1 MDSLLELHDVSLSF
15 RRGCRH
21 VVPVLRGVSLH
32 LDRGET
38 VTVVA
43 QRAQGKTVLLRVA
56 AGMQR
61 PDRGSV
67 ALAGE
72 NIWRRSDRRR
82 SRLLRG
88 QIALVERAG
97 PVLDVPVLVGIALPL
112 LDAHGR
118 REAYKRARRA
128 LARVD
133 AEDCARQHWSELADS
148 ERAFVALAY
157 GLACQ
162 PRLLLIDDLAATLGI
177 GDADRLAGLLGTLAS
192 EDGIGVLVCAGDYR
206 LSGRADRIGSLAG
219 GSLLLS
225 QPPDEPPGAEV
236 IDFPGGASRRAP
248 FDA

>member
-1 MDSLLELHDVSLSF
+1 MSSLLELRDVSLCF
-15 RRGCRH
+15 RRGRRH
-21 VVPVLRGVSLH
+21 VVPVLRDVSLEM
-32 LDRGET
+32 DGGET

-43 QRAQGKTVLLRVA
+43 QRAQGKTALLRVA

-67 ALAGE
+67 AFAGE
-72 NIWRRSDRRR
+72 NVWRQSDGRR

-97 PVLDVPVLVGIALPL
+97 PVLDMPVLVGIALPL

-118 REAYKRARRA
+118 REAYARARAA
-128 LARVD
+128 LARVGAD
-133 AEDCARQHWSELADS
+133 ECARQHWSELADS
-148 ERAFVALAY
+148 ERALVALAY

-162 PRLLLIDDLAATLGI
+162 PRLLLVDDLAATLGI
-177 GDADRLAGLLGTLAS
+177 GETDRLARLLGALAE
-192 EDGIGVLVCAGDYR
+192 EDGIGVLVCAGDSR
-206 LSGRADRIGSLAG
+206 LTSRADRIGSLAG

-225 QPPDEPPGAEV
+225 QPLEDPPGADV
-236 IDFPGGASRRAP
+236 IDFPGGATQRAR